1 MKNRMLV
8 PMLAGALTASA
19 LIFGWYG
26 VIASPVLA
34 SQPAE
39 SRPPGQPEP
48 FVTEPERSLI
58 AAINRRE
65 KELDA
70 REEALRAKEA
80 RLESIKADIDARTTE
95 LRKVHQDI
103 ESMVRR
109 INEAREERIRRI
121 VKIYETMN
129 PEEAAPRLEG
139 LDKEM
144 AVMILSSMSEKKAAK
159 LLEFVNVDKAV
170 ELSRMFRSKK

>member
-1 MKNRMLV
+1 MKNRVLV
-8 PMLAGALTASA
+8 QMLAGVFTAFV

-39 SRPPGQPEP
+39 GGAPGQPEP
-48 FVTEPERSLI
+48 FVTAPERSLI
-58 AAINRRE
+58 AAINRKE
-65 KELDA
+65 KELEA

-80 RLESIKADIDARTTE
+80 RLEAIKADMEARSAE

-103 ESMVRR
+103 EAMVRK

-139 LDKEM
+139 LDNDM
-144 AVMILSSMSEKKAAK
+144 AVMILSSMNEKKAAK
-159 LLEFVNVDKAV
+159 LMEFVSVDKAV
-170 ELSRMFRSKK
+170 ELSRMFRAKK